1 MTSMNAFVASLDPKN
16 QLKDYPHAV
25 DFQQQIPVFD
35 GDQLRGLNAQDKA
48 AVGAL
53 LAAWRRSVHRAKA
66 L

>member
-1 MTSMNAFVASLDPKN
+1 MTSMNAFVASLEPKN

-25 DFQQQIPVFD
+25 DILQQIPVYD
-35 GDQLRGLNAQDKA
+35 GDELRGLNAQDKA

-53 LAAWRRSVHRAKA
+53 LAAWCRGVHRAKA